1 MKDKLEGLDDW
12 ESIQRDQLLHNLI
25 NKIERTCIGFDN
37 HKQEV
42 FHLVQALKAFFLYSQ
57 NDKESMEQYGRNFR
71 AFWETV
77 KVFGGSP
84 EIHQGMIDV
93 LLKDPT

>member
-1 MKDKLEGLDDW
+1 M
-12 ESIQRDQLLHNLI
+12 LHDLI
-25 NKIERTCIGFDN
+25 NKIERTCIGIDN

-42 FHLVQALKAFFLYSQ
+42 FNLVQALKTLFLYSQ
-57 NDKESMEQYGRNFR
+57 NDKETTEQYGQNFH

-77 KVFGGSP
+77 NVFGGSP